1 MSAFEYTALDP
12 RGREK
17 KGILEGDTARQIRGR
32 LREQG
37 WSPVSVEPLEERRG
51 SGAGRRP
58 RLQFQRG
65 ISGNDLAVVTRQ
77 LATLVSSGMP
87 VESALATVGEQTERM
102 RVRRVVLGVRARILE
117 GYGFAEA
124 LAGFPRVFPD
134 LYRATVAAGEHAGHL
149 DAILERL
156 ADYTENSQAVGQK
169 LMVALIYPAL
179 VSLVA
184 VGVVLV
190 LLAYVVPEVV
200 RVFEGMDQ
208 ELPLL
213 TRLLIGLSDGV
224 RDWGP
229 LIGLLLGL
237 AAAAAA
243 WILRREGARL
253 RFDRWLLRL
262 PLIGRVLRAL
272 NAARFAR
279 TLAILADAGVP
290 VLDGLRIAAEVV
302 RNRAMRAGVEEAA
315 RRVREGSAISK
326 ALAARGF
333 FPPLTIHLVASGEA
347 SGRLENMLERAADA
361 QEKELEGFTAALMG
375 LLEPILILVMGGVV
389 LIIVLAILLP
399 IFDMNQLVG

>member
-1 MSAFEYTALDP
+1 MAAFEYTALDQ

-17 KGILEGDTARQIRGR
+17 KGVLEGDTARQIRGR
-32 LREQG
+32 LRDQG
-37 WSPVSVEPLEERRG
+37 WSPVSVAAVEEKQGSTGRG
-51 SGAGRRP
+51 P

-65 ISGNDLAVVTRQ
+65 LSGNDLAVITRQ

-87 VESALATVGEQTERM
+87 VESALATVGEQSERM

-117 GYGFAEA
+117 GYGLAEA
-124 LAGFPRVFPD
+124 LAAFPRVFPD

-208 ELPLL
+208 QLPLL

-224 RDWGP
+224 RAWGP
-229 LIGLLLGL
+229 LAGLLLALG
-237 AAAAAA
+237 AGAAA
-243 WILRREGARL
+243 WTLRREGPRL
-253 RFDRWLLRL
+253 RFDRTLLRL
-262 PLIGRVLRAL
+262 PLAGRIIRAL

-279 TLAILADAGVP
+279 TLAILAGAGVP

-315 RRVREGSAISK
+315 RRVREGSAINK
-326 ALAARGF
+326 ALAASGF

-347 SGRLENMLERAADA
+347 SGRLEAMLERAADA

-389 LIIVLAILLP
+389 LVIVLAILLP

>member
-1 MSAFEYTALDP
+1 MAAFEYTALDP

-17 KGILEGDTARQIRGR
+17 KGVLEGDTARQIRGR
-32 LREQG
+32 LRDQG
-37 WSPVSVEPLEERRG
+37 WSPVSVEPVEERKDSKG
-51 SGAGRRP
+51 GGP
-58 RLQFQRG
+58 RLQLRRG

-77 LATLVSSGMP
+77 LATLVASGMP
-87 VESALATVGEQTERM
+87 VESALATVGEQSERM

-117 GYGFAEA
+117 GYGLADA
-124 LAGFPRVFPD
+124 LAAFPRVFPD

-149 DAILERL
+149 DAVLERL

-169 LMVALIYPAL
+169 LMVALIYPVL
-179 VSLVA
+179 VSIVA
-184 VGVVLV
+184 VAVVVV

-208 ELPLL
+208 QLPLL
-213 TRLLIGLSDGV
+213 TRVLIGLSDGV

-229 LIGLLLGL
+229 LIGLLL
-237 AAAAAA
+237 AAGSAAAA
-243 WILRREGARL
+243 WTLRRTGPRL
-253 RFDRWLLRL
+253 RFDRALLRL
-262 PLIGRVLRAL
+262 PLAGRIIRAL

-279 TLAILADAGVP
+279 TLAILAGAGVP

-315 RRVREGSAISK
+315 RRVREGSAINK
-326 ALAARGF
+326 ALAASGF

-347 SGRLENMLERAADA
+347 SGRLESMLERAADA

-375 LLEPILILVMGGVV
+375 LLEPVLILVMGGVV
-389 LIIVLAILLP
+389 LVIVLAILLP

>member
-1 MSAFEYTALDP
+1 MAAFEYTALDR

-17 KGILEGDTARQIRGR
+17 KGVLEGDTARQIRGR
-32 LREQG
+32 LRDQG
-37 WSPVSVEPLEERRG
+37 WSPVSVEPVEERKGGGRG
-51 SGAGRRP
+51 P

-102 RVRRVVLGVRARILE
+102 RVRRVVLGVRSRILE

-213 TRLLIGLSDGV
+213 TRVLIGLSDGV

-237 AAAAAA
+237 AAAAGA
-243 WILRREGARL
+243 WILRREGPRL

-326 ALAARGF
+326 ALAACGF

-347 SGRLENMLERAADA
+347 SGRLETMLERAADA

-389 LIIVLAILLP
+389 LVIVLAILLP

>member
-1 MSAFEYTALDP
+1 MAAFEYTALDQ

-17 KGILEGDTARQIRGR
+17 KGVLEGDTARQIRGR
-32 LREQG
+32 LRDQG
-37 WSPVSVEPLEERRG
+37 WSPVAVEAVEESR
-51 SGAGRRP
+51 SSSSRRP

-65 ISGNDLAVVTRQ
+65 LSGNDLAVITRQ

-87 VESALATVGEQTERM
+87 VESALATVGEQSERM

-117 GYGFAEA
+117 GYGLAEA
-124 LAGFPRVFPD
+124 LAAFPRVFPD

-208 ELPLL
+208 QLPLL

-224 RDWGP
+224 RAWGP
-229 LIGLLLGL
+229 LAGLLLAVG
-237 AAAAAA
+237 AGGAA
-243 WILRREGARL
+243 WALRREGPRM
-253 RFDRWLLRL
+253 RFDRTLLRL
-262 PLIGRVLRAL
+262 PLAGRVIRAL

-279 TLAILADAGVP
+279 TLAILAGAGVP

-302 RNRAMRAGVEEAA
+302 RNRAMRAAVEEAA
-315 RRVREGSAISK
+315 RRVREGSAINK
-326 ALAARGF
+326 ALAASGF

-347 SGRLENMLERAADA
+347 SGRLEAMLERAADA

-389 LIIVLAILLP
+389 LVIVLAILLP